1 MQAQAG
7 QLKNFFSLN
16 NLKSAALLLLIC
28 VLLVFIEI
36 CLKYFNSTS
45 IDSILLKESN
55 IVDFLL
61 NNTKQ

>member
-7 QLKNFFSLN
+7 RLKNFFSLN
-16 NLKSAALLLLIC
+16 NLKSTALILLIC